1 MRNLRPA
8 ASRAAR
14 ALRAVRLAFFGGWY
28 FADGAK
34 EAAPA

>member
-1 MRNLRPA
+1 MSQRLTASPA
-8 ASRAAR
+8 A
-14 ALRAVRLAFFGGWY
+14 RLLSGAGFAYSGGWY